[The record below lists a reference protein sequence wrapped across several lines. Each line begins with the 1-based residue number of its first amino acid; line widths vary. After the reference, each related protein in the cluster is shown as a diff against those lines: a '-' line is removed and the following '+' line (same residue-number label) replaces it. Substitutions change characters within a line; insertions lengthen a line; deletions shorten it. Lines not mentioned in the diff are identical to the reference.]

1 MINFFCIFKYF
12 NFFFFFDIEF
22 FDDRVV
28 ILIVFRILFGR
39 EERVVWIVFF
49 GLSFLDIEKDL
60 KDKYG
65 KVIFNFV
72 V

>member
-1 MINFFCIFKYF
+1 M
-12 NFFFFFDIEF
+12 
-22 FDDRVV
+22 